1 MKIARIRQPAVS
13 ALAVLLLGGAGIAFA
28 GNAPASALPTAA
40 PATAPAVAPAAEPA
54 ETTGVEPA
62 ETPGAAEP
70 AGEVAGV
77 EEPGDASLPG
87 GGHAD
92 DPNDPNADHQ
102 FEGVE

>member
-13 ALAVLLLGGAGIAFA
+13 ALAVLLLSGAGIAFA
-28 GNAPASALPTAA
+28 GNAPTAALPTAA

-54 ETTGVEPA
+54 ETPGVEPV
-62 ETPGAAEP
+62 EP
-70 AGEVAGV
+70 AGEIAGV